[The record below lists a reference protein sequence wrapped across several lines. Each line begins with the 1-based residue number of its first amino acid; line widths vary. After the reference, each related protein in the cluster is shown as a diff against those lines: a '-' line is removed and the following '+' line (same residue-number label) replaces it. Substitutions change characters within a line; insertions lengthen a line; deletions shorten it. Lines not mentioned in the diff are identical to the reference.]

1 MNNNNSKK
9 LFYLIVIIFFII
21 LAYVAYD
28 FSKKSTFP
36 TLKKPDMEIEQS
48 DAKKVD
54 SVSLETK

>member
-1 MNNNNSKK
+1 MNNNNSKR

-36 TLKKPDMEIEQS
+36 TSKKPDMEIEQQEK
-48 DAKKVD
+48 AD
-54 SVSLETK
+54 STKIETEK